1 MNKQMTKI
9 AMMMVL
15 AIGLMASAATAQ
27 NKNGDH
33 LAKGSIY
40 DGHETSAGNQDPVS
54 GFQYGNTFVLTST
67 GEVESRY
74 MTVSINSRE
83 MFKGVGVTGGM
94 WSVAVFRD
102 SVYVGTVYGEVI
114 SGDIQDI
121 ISKKGDVIGKQT
133 RIDLQGTG
141 GTGIFDNEEN
151 QKINGSL
158 TMTTDLL
165 SKTKKTIALES
176 LNF

>member
-1 MNKQMTKI
+1 MTKQMTKI
-9 AMMMVL
+9 AMMLVL
-15 AIGLMASAATAQ
+15 TVGLMAVAVSAQ
-27 NKNGDH
+27 NEIGND

-40 DGHETSAGNQDPVS
+40 DGVETSAGNRDPVS

-83 MFKGVGVTGGM
+83 MFKGVGVTGGT

-102 SVYVGTVYGEVI
+102 SVYVGTVYGEVM
-114 SGDIQDI
+114 SGDTQDI
-121 ISKKGDVIGKQT
+121 INKKGALIGKQT
-133 RIDLQGTG
+133 RIDLLGTR
-141 GTGIFDNEEN
+141 GTGIFDNDES

-158 TMTTDLL
+158 IMTTDLQT
-165 SKTKKTIALES
+165 KTKRTIALET